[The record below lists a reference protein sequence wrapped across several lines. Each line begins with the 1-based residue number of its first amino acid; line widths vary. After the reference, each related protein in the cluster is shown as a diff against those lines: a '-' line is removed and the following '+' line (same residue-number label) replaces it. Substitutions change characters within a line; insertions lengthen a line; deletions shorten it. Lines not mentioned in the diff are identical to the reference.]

1 MHELNYGYLFIKSI
15 LVKMY
20 MVHKCDDKRNLLQEI
35 VTKVEMFYVLSVVW
49 SYVKLS
55 DILPH

>member
-1 MHELNYGYLFIKSI
+1 
-15 LVKMY
+15 MY

-55 DILPH
+55 DILAH